1 MFELLIVLTIALFT
15 LISGRDHPLLVI
27 ITTIILLPGLYAL
40 KTGAPFIPSSK
51 KTLERMMRLAKIKR
65 GDIVYDLGCGD
76 GRLVFASTKAG
87 AKAVG
92 YELSPPTFLYAKV
105 RSLFHP
111 GSKIEY
117 KNFWTQDYSKA
128 DVLFCYLLTSTM
140 QTFKHKVWPTLK
152 PGCRVVSHAFKMLDV
167 PVREQ
172 EGNVVVYI
180 K

>member
-1 MFELLIVLTIALFT
+1 MFELLIVLTIALMT
-15 LISGRDHPLLVI
+15 LISGRDHPLLVVV
-27 ITTIILLPGLYAL
+27 TTLILLPGLYAL
-40 KTGAPFIPSSK
+40 KTGAPYIPSSK
-51 KTLERMMRLAKIKR
+51 ETLRRMIRLAKIRK

-76 GRLVFASTKAG
+76 GRLVFAATKAG

-111 GSKIEY
+111 GSRIAF
-117 KNFWTQDYSKA
+117 KNFWSQDYSNA
-128 DVLFCYLLTSTM
+128 DVIFCYLLTSTM
-140 QTFKHKVWPTLK
+140 QSFKERIWPNLK
-152 PGCRVVSHAFKMLDV
+152 PGCKVVSHAFKMLDV

-172 EGNVVVYI
+172 EENVVVYV